1 MAPQTTSPT
10 SAASPRNP
18 RDHAA
23 AAGFTLIELLVV
35 IGIIALLAGILL
47 PMALKAYGA
56 GRRARTAAD
65 LQSIS
70 VALDAYKADFGDYP
84 RVGTNQAGAATLGL
98 ALVGPYGNGVLPTN
112 GSPVD
117 ATDPPTVVAG
127 QDYNPG
133 DTVRQT
139 ANATSNQYVCLAKSK
154 GSLITDQSMWALLPP
169 GFANDGF
176 DGPGFKPRTG
186 GRVRQP
192 YMAEGKVKTRGLDI
206 LDADGN
212 PILYFPASLARPNVN
227 LPDGYVAVE
236 KRTVNPPVIP
246 RYNVLDNSVVFDPA
260 ALLYDS
266 TAAAPLLKVRAMLG
280 GAADGSVAAGKTAVD
295 APYLLWSAGTDARYG
310 PVAADPTPSDVSKC
324 DDVTNFR

>member
-1 MAPQTTSPT
+1 MAPQTTLPT
-10 SAASPRNP
+10 SAKSPRDP
-18 RDHAA
+18 AKSA

-35 IGIIALLAGILL
+35 IGILALLAGILL

-56 GRRARTAAD
+56 GRRARTASD

-84 RVGTNQAGAATLGL
+84 RVGANQAGAATLGL
-98 ALVGPYGNGVLPTN
+98 ALVGPYGDGVLPA
-112 GSPVD
+112 GGVD
-117 ATDPPTVVAG
+117 DKDPPTVVAG
-127 QDYNPG
+127 TEYNPG

-139 ANATSNQYVCLAKSK
+139 AALNSNQYVCLVKSM
-154 GSLITDQSMWALLPP
+154 GSTITDQSMWALLPP

-176 DGPGFKPRTG
+176 DGPGFKARAG

-227 LPDGYVAVE
+227 LLDGYVAVE
-236 KRTVNPPVIP
+236 NRGGNNPVIP
-246 RYNVLDNSVVFDPA
+246 RYNVLDNSVVFDPNA
-260 ALLYDS
+260 AYDS
-266 TAAAPLLKVRAMLG
+266 TAAAPLKRVRAMLG
-280 GAADGSVAAGKTAVD
+280 GATNGSVAAGKTAVE
-295 APYLLWSAGTDARYG
+295 APYLLWSAGSDARYG